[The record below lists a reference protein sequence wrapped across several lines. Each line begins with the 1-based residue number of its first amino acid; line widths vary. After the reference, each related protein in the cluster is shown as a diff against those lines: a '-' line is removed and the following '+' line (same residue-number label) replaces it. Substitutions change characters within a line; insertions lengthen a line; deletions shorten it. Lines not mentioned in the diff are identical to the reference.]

1 VARNVNGADYG
12 AFFGRIADRIS
23 TPGGIL
29 RATYPIDPQR
39 SVVLFEDFL
48 EDTINVDKWTLTKD
62 ANATNYVA
70 TAGAGGTI
78 AGTAGNTDGEGLGIY
93 GFNDWYGDKNCGMEV
108 RIKFNQI
115 TNGSFEIGFAD
126 TATDFKDPIVTDVDV
141 VTAANGA
148 GDFALIKRDT
158 AQTLTTS
165 ALVTLGSTPYTVT
178 KSNLGTFAPTA
189 ATYFVARVQ
198 LIGDTVIGA
207 IFDANGGL
215 TTSTS
220 IVAVAAGAGGI
231 EGGTALRPFV
241 NVTRTATA
249 DVISTIDYIRVW
261 QDR

>member
-1 VARNVNGADYG
+1 MPRTINGADYG
-12 AFFGRIADRIS
+12 AFFGRVTDRIA
-23 TPGGIL
+23 TPRGEML
-29 RATYPIDPQR
+29 ATYPLDPQR
-39 SVVLFEDFL
+39 SSYLFEDFND
-48 EDTINVDKWTLTKD
+48 DTINLDKWTLTKD
-62 ANATNYVA
+62 TNATNYAA

-78 AGTAGNTDGEGLGIY
+78 VGTAGNTNGEGIGIY
-93 GFNDWYGDKNCGMEV
+93 GINNWYGDKNCGMEV

-141 VTAANGA
+141 VTASNGA
-148 GDFALIKRDT
+148 GDFAMIKRDT

-198 LIGDTVIGA
+198 IVGDTVLGA

-215 TTSTS
+215 TVATS
-220 IVAVAAGAGGI
+220 IKATPSGAGGI
-231 EGGTALRPFV
+231 EGGVALRPFV

-249 DVISTIDYIRVW
+249 DVIATIDYIRVW